1 MKNLTKLTI
10 LSLIID
16 ALFAILIIK
25 FSKIYLITILFS
37 GTLQIVSAVYEKIR
51 TKQLGFSVYKMK
63 GYKGCI
69 LLDIISLLMPFVNV
83 IYASIKYFQTTIT
96 TDARYVF
103 TRSDKLEPFKETIKN
118 KKINEEKDKLFYFPT
133 VEKEE
138 DLKIE
143 YNEISKKEYEI
154 AQKMVTADDYI
165 DEIMM
170 NIDLNK
176 ETKLELLKQ
185 MRKQMYLTNTI
196 KTNPNKI
203 LKMSKNK

>member
-1 MKNLTKLTI
+1 MRNLTKLTI

-16 ALFAILIIK
+16 VLLVTFIVKLP
-25 FSKIYLITILFS
+25 KIYLMTIMFS
-37 GTLQIVSAVYEKIR
+37 AALQIVSAIYEKVR
-51 TKQLGFSVYKMK
+51 TKELGFSVHKMK

-69 LLDIISLLMPFVNV
+69 VLDIISLLMPFVNV

-96 TDARYVF
+96 TDTRYIF

-138 DLKIE
+138 DFKIK
-143 YNEISKKEYEI
+143 YNEISKKEYKT
-154 AQKMVTADDYI
+154 AQKMVTIDDYI

-185 MRKQMYLTNTI
+185 MRKQMYLTNQI